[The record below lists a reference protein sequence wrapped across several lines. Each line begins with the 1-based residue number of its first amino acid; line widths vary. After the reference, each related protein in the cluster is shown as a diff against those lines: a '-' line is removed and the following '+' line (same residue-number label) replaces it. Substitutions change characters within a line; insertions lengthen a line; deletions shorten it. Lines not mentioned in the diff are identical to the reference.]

1 MGKKM
6 SFTSLFRPREP
17 KPASWPWPSC
27 KQPKTLSFRASED
40 VYKTL
45 NSVYL
50 DMIEAGDSPASW
62 FTNSSECETLSTA
75 SDDSGGGEIETVLRG
90 LQSERFF
97 FEPGDTKSIME
108 EVKVGPPPPYEE
120 SVVLAMESADP
131 YVDFRTSM
139 EEMVEALGLKDWD
152 CLEELLVWYLKVNG
166 KKNHGFIVGAFVDL
180 LVSLVSSSF
189 ESEEKGDVAS
199 SFRL

>member
-6 SFTSLFRPREP
+6 SFTSLFRPRES

-27 KQPKTLSFRASED
+27 KQPKTLSFRASDD

-45 NSVYL
+45 N
-50 DMIEAGDSPASW
+50 DDSPGSW

-75 SDDSGGGEIETVLRG
+75 SDDSGGVEIETVLRG

-152 CLEELLVWYLKVNG
+152 CLEELLLWYLKVNG

-180 LVSLVSSSF
+180 LVSLVSSSS
-189 ESEEKGDVAS
+189 ESEEKGDDGS